1 MDAAVIPTAEA
12 IKRAHCGETA
22 DKMLL
27 KDCMVAKAQI
37 GDLSEQNISSTE
49 ELKGYV
55 SRAPV
60 ASASTTRCIKS
71 ESPSAFSC
79 SFSWKFK
86 NWFRVNVRRYS
97 KITSIIDG
105 AKAVLPFS
113 RSSVMISAPRY
124 SLFVARTRS

>member
-60 ASASTTRCIKS
+60 ASASNKVYKIRLRS
-71 ESPSAFSC
+71 GSSRPPPSATDTLLG
-79 SFSWKFK
+79 
-86 NWFRVNVRRYS
+86 RVAS
-97 KITSIIDG
+97 G
-105 AKAVLPFS
+105 ATG
-113 RSSVMISAPRY
+113 RQ
-124 SLFVARTRS
+124 

>member
-60 ASASTTRCIKS
+60 ASARTTGCIKS
-71 ESPSAFSC
+71 ESHSALLC
-79 SFSWKFK
+79 SFSWYCWQRAVSSGGGSEESCQHACQVISRKRLL
-86 NWFRVNVRRYS
+86 RV
-97 KITSIIDG
+97 G
-105 AKAVLPFS
+105 A
-113 RSSVMISAPRY
+113 
-124 SLFVARTRS
+124 